1 MSVFR
6 EVPIYESVV
15 MLFAFVTLFLIVSA
29 VKIIMYAYV
38 GSVQSKGAVVSDIFH
53 SMRSLGFTY

>member
-6 EVPIYESVV
+6 EVPIYKSVV
-15 MLFAFVTLFLIVSA
+15 MLFAFVTLVLIVSA

-38 GSVQSKGAVVSDIFH
+38 GSVQSKGAVGSDIFH
-53 SMRSLGFTY
+53 SMRSLGFTN